1 MQKIFLTQLLI
12 SLAVSVRAQEAP
24 EQPAPQSATPP
35 PSIASAGSNE
45 ADRVAALMDAG
56 LQYASEGGYKEAEQA
71 YLSAWEKDPG
81 NETVQFRLGTL
92 YIQMKRYKEAANMLR
107 PLCDKYPNIPVLNNN
122 LAWIYATGGEMK
134 NGQLALRYARET
146 ILSAP
151 LLPPGWNTLAEAHY
165 ILGEYEQALRASEH
179 AIELLYSQEGS
190 LEEDL
195 QNFQLQYQKI
205 QRANESYKMMLNLDG
220 DK

>member
-1 MQKIFLTQLLI
+1 MQKIFLTLLLI
-12 SLAVSVRAQEAP
+12 SLAGSVRAQEVAA
-24 EQPAPQSATPP
+24 QAVPQSATPLQP
-35 PSIASAGSNE
+35 IASAGNNE

-56 LQYASEGGYKEAEQA
+56 GQYASEGGYKEAEQA

-92 YIQMKRYKEAANMLR
+92 YIQMKRYKEAVNMLR
-107 PLCDKYPNIPVLNNN
+107 PLCDKYPNLPVLNNN
-122 LAWIYATGGEMK
+122 LAWIYATADEIK

-151 LLPPGWNTLAEAHY
+151 LLSAAWNTLAEAHY
-165 ILGEYEQALRASEH
+165 ILGEYEQALRTSER
-179 AIELLYSQEGS
+179 AIELLYDQEGAT
-190 LEEDL
+190 EEDRQSFL
-195 QNFQLQYQKI
+195 LQYQKI
-205 QRANESYKMMLNLDG
+205 QRAQKSYKMMLNLDG